1 MVRVRVPAT
10 TANLGPGF
18 DTLGMAV
25 KLYTEVSMEETPE
38 GLEIKVTGEG
48 ADLLSTGED
57 NLVYTSAMAFFR
69 QEGYPVKGLRIRIDN
84 GIPLSRGLGSSASA
98 IVGGLLAA
106 RKVSGSSLSDEGLL
120 LLASSIEGHPDNV
133 APALHGGLILSRMK
147 ADSVLF
153 RKIPVEGDIV
163 TVVAIPDFELS
174 TRAARQVLP
183 EAVPKADAIFNIGNV
198 ALLICAFMTKDYGLL
213 GDAMEDRLHEPY
225 RTPLVPGLDEVKRRA
240 REAGAFSSALSGA
253 GPTVIAFTDMAHSE
267 AVKKAMGEGFRSAGI
282 HAEVR
287 VLSIENEGSVTLE
300 EG

>member
-18 DTLGMAV
+18 DTLGMAL

-38 GLEIKVTGEG
+38 GLQIEVAGEG
-48 ADLLSTGED
+48 ADLLSTGTD

-69 QEGYPVKGLRIRIDN
+69 QEGYDVKGLRIRIDN

-98 IVGGLLAA
+98 IVCGLLAA
-106 RKVSGSSLSDEGLL
+106 REVSGSALSDEGIL

-133 APALHGGLILSRMK
+133 APALKGGLILSRMK
-147 ADSVLF
+147 ADSVLY

-163 TVVAIPDFELS
+163 AVVAIPDFELS
-174 TRAARQVLP
+174 TKAARQVLP

-198 ALLICAFMTKDYGLL
+198 ALMVCAFMTKDYTLL

-225 RTPLVPGLDEVKRRA
+225 RTPLVPGLDAVKKRA
-240 REAGAFSSALSGA
+240 RDAGAFSSALSGA
-253 GPTVIAFTDMAHSE
+253 GPTVIAFSDMAHGE
-267 AVKKAMGEGFRSAGI
+267 AVKKAMGEGFHAAGI
-282 HAEVR
+282 KAEVR
-287 VLSIENEGSVTLE
+287 ILSIENEGSRTL
-300 EG
+300 